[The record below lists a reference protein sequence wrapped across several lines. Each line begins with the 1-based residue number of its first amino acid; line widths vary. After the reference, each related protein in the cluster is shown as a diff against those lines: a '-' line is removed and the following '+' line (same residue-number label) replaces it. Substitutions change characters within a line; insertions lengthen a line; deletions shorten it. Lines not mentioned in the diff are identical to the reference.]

1 MPGVRGICDK
11 YIDPNLPA
19 PINAIRIG
27 FESWTLCCNF
37 FYKDIKTPIEIA
49 IYAARKV
56 FAHLKWGIVYFAF
69 F

>member
-27 FESWTLCCNF
+27 FESWALCCNF
-37 FYKDIKTPIEIA
+37 LYKDIKTPIEIA
-49 IYAARKV
+49 IYAARKR
-56 FAHLKWGIVYFAF
+56 FAHLKWGIVDFALF
-69 F
+69 